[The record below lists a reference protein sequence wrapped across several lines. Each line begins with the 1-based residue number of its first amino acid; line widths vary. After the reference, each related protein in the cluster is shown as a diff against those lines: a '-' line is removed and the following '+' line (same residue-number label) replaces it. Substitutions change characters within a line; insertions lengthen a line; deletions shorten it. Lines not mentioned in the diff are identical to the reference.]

1 MSEPLNKFYSA
12 FAEIDFP
19 VTASIKLAIAIAFGL
34 LVHWLLRAAVQRMAR
49 REFTLRLLARTK
61 WLGRLAFAMLGAWL
75 IAPALRS
82 APALSAWVSSAMGA
96 GIIVLIGWTLLIAL
110 NTYFDLTS
118 RDLRID
124 EEDNL
129 VARKRLTQIRL
140 LRRIASVTLVLL
152 TAATAVMT
160 IPSVRELGLS
170 LFASAGVAG
179 IILGLAARPV
189 LSNLIAGVQ
198 IALTQPIRLDDAVVV
213 EGEWGWIEDI
223 RGTYVVIRIWDLRRL
238 IVPLSYFI
246 EHPFQNWTRE
256 SASLIGSVV
265 FYVDYTVPVAA
276 VRAQLEILLKDSPK
290 WDGKVANLQ
299 VTDIKQDTVELRALM
314 SATNSPRCWD
324 LRCEVRERML
334 DWLQKTYPDALPKR
348 RAVIAGGGQSDAA
361 MAGAPAADMT
371 RWARKGVVADQG

>member
-1 MSEPLNKFYSA
+1 MDEFLDRFYSA

-19 VTASIKLAIAIAFGL
+19 VTASIKLAIAIALGL
-34 LVHWLLRAAVQRMAR
+34 LVHWLLRVAMQRMAR

-61 WLGRLAFAMLGAWL
+61 WLGRLAFAMFGAWL

-82 APALSAWVSSAMGA
+82 APALSVWVSNAMGA
-96 GIIVLIGWTLLIAL
+96 GIIVLIGWTLLIAV
-110 NTYFDLTS
+110 NTYFDLAS

-129 VARKRLTQIRL
+129 VARKRLTQVRL

-179 IILGLAARPV
+179 IVLGFAARPV

-246 EHPFQNWTRE
+246 ENPFQNWTRE
-256 SASLIGSVV
+256 SASLIGSVF
-265 FYVDYTVPVAA
+265 FYVDYTVPVGA
-276 VRAQLEILLKDSPK
+276 VRAQLETFLKDSPK
-290 WDGKVANLQ
+290 WDGKVVNLQ

-324 LRCEVRERML
+324 LRCDIRERML
-334 DWLQKTYPDALPKR
+334 DWLQKTYPGALPKR
-348 RAVIAGGGQSDAA
+348 RAVIAGGDRADAPHA
-361 MAGAPAADMT
+361 DMARWAHQGAAAD
-371 RWARKGVVADQG
+371 QN

>member
-1 MSEPLNKFYSA
+1 MDEFLQRFYGL
-12 FAEIDFP
+12 FEGIEFP
-19 VTASIKLAIAIAFGL
+19 VKASIKLAIAIALGL
-34 LVHWLLRAAVQRMAR
+34 LVQGLLRMVLRR
-49 REFTLRLLARTK
+49 LVHREFAQRLLDRTK
-61 WLGRLAFAMLGAWL
+61 WLVRLAFAMLGAWL
-75 IAPALRS
+75 IAPALHS
-82 APALSAWVSSAMGA
+82 APALAIWVSNAMGA
-96 GIIVLIGWTLLIAL
+96 GLIVLVGWTLVVAM
-110 NTYFDLTS
+110 NTYFDLAS
-118 RDLRID
+118 RDLKID

-129 VARKRLTQIRL
+129 AARKRLTQIRL
-140 LRRIASVTLVLL
+140 LRRISTVTLALV

-160 IPSVRELGLS
+160 IPSVRELGVS

-179 IILGLAARPV
+179 IVLGFAARPV

-256 SASLIGSVV
+256 SASLIGSVF
-265 FYVDYTVPVAA
+265 FYVDYSVPVEA
-276 VRAQLEILLKDSPK
+276 VRTQLTVLLKQADK

-314 SATNSPRCWD
+314 SATNSPRAWD
-324 LRCEVRERML
+324 LRCEIREKML
-334 DWLQKTYPDALPKR
+334 DWLQQTYPGALPKK
-348 RAVIAGGGQSDAA
+348 RAVITADANATATGNDLARWTHQGAKAG
-361 MAGAPAADMT
+361 PA
-371 RWARKGVVADQG
+371 